1 MEKFNAILIRVVN
14 SVAFVAILYASYLL
28 ILLSLPYIHFQPN
41 VEFLGTKQLIYHIDL
56 WRISFYVHVFTS
68 PIVILSGLL
77 QFNRWILNKRP
88 KLHRGLGYTYVLT
101 VLLISGPSALVMSF
115 YANGGRVAQTSFVLL
130 TFFWI
135 ITTLLSFLKAK
146 KGDYLS
152 HTRWNIRSYA
162 LTLSAVTLRFYSY
175 MFDVFEIRMEP
186 KETYILLAYL
196 SWIPNLVIAQ
206 VFIWGGYPKYLLRKV
221 KINRAK
227 N

>member
-1 MEKFNAILIRVVN
+1 MQNFKKHLLAVIN
-14 SVAFVAILYASYLL
+14 SAVSLAILYASYLL
-28 ILLSLPYIHFQPN
+28 VLLSLPYIYFEPN

-77 QFNRWILNKRP
+77 QFNRSILNKRP
-88 KLHRGLGYTYVLT
+88 KVHRVLGYTYAIS

-146 KGDYLS
+146 KGDYLA
-152 HTRWNIRSYA
+152 HTKWNLRSYA
-162 LTLSAVTLRFYSY
+162 LTLSAVTLRFYAY
-175 MFDVFEIRMEP
+175 LFDVFEVRMGP
-186 KETYILLAYL
+186 RETYILLAYL
-196 SWIPNLVIAQ
+196 SWIPNLIIAQ
-206 VFIWGGYPKYLLRKV
+206 FLIWGGYPKHLLSKV
-221 KINRAK
+221 KTKSR
-227 N
+227 

>member
-1 MEKFNAILIRVVN
+1 MGKLKAILIGFIN
-14 SVAFVAILYASYLL
+14 SAVFLAILYASYLL
-28 ILLSLPYIHFQPN
+28 ILLSLPYIHFQQN

-88 KLHRGLGYTYVLT
+88 KLHRGLGYAYVAT

-115 YANGGRVAQTSFVLL
+115 YANGGRIAQTSFVLL

-135 ITTLLSFLKAK
+135 ITTLFSFLKAK

-152 HTRWNIRSYA
+152 HTKWNIRSYA
-162 LTLSAVTLRFYSY
+162 LTLSAVTLRFYAY
-175 MFDVFEIRMEP
+175 VFDVLEIRMGP

-196 SWIPNLVIAQ
+196 SWIPNLVIAE
-206 VFIWGGYPKYLLRKV
+206 ILILAKYPQFLLKSVSQRK
-221 KINRAK
+221 K
-227 N
+227 

>member
-1 MEKFNAILIRVVN
+1 MGKLKSILVGLIN
-14 SVAFVAILYASYLL
+14 SAAFLAILYASYLL

-77 QFNRWILNKRP
+77 QFNRWILKNRP
-88 KLHRGLGYTYVLT
+88 KIHRGLGYAYVST

-115 YANGGRVAQTSFVLL
+115 YANGGRIAQTSFVLL

-135 ITTLLSFLKAK
+135 ITTLLSLLKAK

-152 HTRWNIRSYA
+152 HTKWNIRSYA
-162 LTLSAVTLRFYSY
+162 LTLSAVTLRFYAY
-175 MFDVFEIRMEP
+175 LFDVFEIRMGP

-196 SWIPNLVIAQ
+196 SWIPNLIIAEML
-206 VFIWGGYPKYLLRKV
+206 ILAKYPQFLLKSVSLRKH
-221 KINRAK
+221 
-227 N
+227 